1 MALTPK
7 VEEAL
12 AGSERG
18 QEGAEE
24 EAGAAAFGTSLEG
37 ALAEESQKVEDRGWK
52 WSALAGAE
60 QLAAAAADAQ
70 V

>member
-7 VEEAL
+7 VEGAP
-12 AGSERG
+12 AGSELGR
-18 QEGAEE
+18 EGAEE

-37 ALAEESQKVEDRGWK
+37 ALVEESQKVEDLGWK
-52 WSALAGAE
+52 RSARAAAE
-60 QLAAAAADAQ
+60 RLAAADAAQ